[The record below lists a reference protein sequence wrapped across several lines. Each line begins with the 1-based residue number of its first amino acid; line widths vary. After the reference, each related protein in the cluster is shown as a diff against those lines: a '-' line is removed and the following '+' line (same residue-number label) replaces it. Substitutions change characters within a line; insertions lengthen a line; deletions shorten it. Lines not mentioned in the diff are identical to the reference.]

1 MDGKQLAMCALL
13 TMVVPAGA
21 EREIADVNGSVHRAF
36 IGLMYTGGY
45 RMRWIEGAGMVVGKV
60 R

>member
-1 MDGKQLAMCALL
+1 
-13 TMVVPAGA
+13 MVVPAGA